1 MKYSNIHRFKKQ
13 LFININ
19 HLSDMITTNEPKV
32 NEGGRYSVMQACE
45 ALGIH
50 RNTLRNYTEQGL
62 IKCGFRRETGRK
74 FYAGREIIRFW
85 RAQL

>member
-1 MKYSNIHRFKKQ
+1 
-13 LFININ
+13 
-19 HLSDMITTNEPKV
+19 MITTNEPKV

-74 FYAGREIIRFW
+74 FYVGREIVRFW

>member
-1 MKYSNIHRFKKQ
+1 MKYSNINRFKKQ